1 MTQPPAMDRRDV
13 LKFGGAAAL
22 ALLAPAGIPLTA
34 RASYAAGSTIVLADP
49 RYGESLIFAESLKR
63 QGAKRVTLA
72 SDLAGTWFDAIAPE
86 LPRSLNA
93 LTGLTHESD
102 LFILDRLAESSGAR
116 ICYSGSHD
124 WRCRQGLG
132 HTLSGSID
140 LDPIAAALVNGKEEW
155 AKGLGEALLM
165 AKDRGRN
172 ERKLQL
178 ECTMTSGRSPR
189 FFVSWLMRWTV

>member
-1 MTQPPAMDRRDV
+1 
-13 LKFGGAAAL
+13 
-22 ALLAPAGIPLTA
+22 
-34 RASYAAGSTIVLADP
+34 
-49 RYGESLIFAESLKR
+49 
-63 QGAKRVTLA
+63 
-72 SDLAGTWFDAIAPE
+72 
-86 LPRSLNA
+86 
-93 LTGLTHESD
+93 
-102 LFILDRLAESSGAR
+102 
-116 ICYSGSHD
+116 
-124 WRCRQGLG
+124 LG